1 MAQTAQTVEAQETAR
16 TARLLAVAQGREPAD
31 LVVRGARLVNVL
43 AGEIHR
49 ADLVV
54 ADGLVAAVDVQG
66 EPGPARREARR
77 EVDAAGRW
85 LCPGLVEGHIHVES
99 TLLTPA
105 RFARAVAERGTAAV
119 VCDPHEIANVL
130 GEAGVRWMLDATRG
144 LPVAFFVMIP
154 SCVPAT
160 HLETSGA
167 TLDAAAVAR
176 LLAAAPGRV
185 PGLGEMMN
193 FPGVLAGDGQVMAKL
208 AAARGR
214 KVDGHAPGLEG
225 AALSAY
231 VAAGPDSDHES
242 TTVREAR
249 AKLRRGMHLMLR
261 EGSAERNLLDLLPVV
276 NEFNAQ
282 NCSLVTDDR
291 HPDELVRLGHLD
303 HAVRLAMGAGVP
315 PVRAVQMA
323 SINTARHFGLT
334 GRGALAPG
342 WRADF
347 VLLDDLQSFA
357 ISECWLGGRPVAEL
371 DFASPVPPP
380 GNGMRLG
387 RPVEPGLF
395 AIPAAGRRARVIGVV
410 PGQIVTEA
418 LEEDVPLRDG
428 LAVADPGRDLAKLAV
443 VERHAATG
451 NVGLGLVRG
460 LGLARG
466 AVASSVAHDS
476 HNIVAAGMDDADL
489 ALAVRAVADAGG
501 GLAAALD
508 GRVLALLPLPVAGLM
523 ADRPAPEVAA
533 ALDALN
539 GAARGLLR
547 PGHGAD
553 SFMTLSFLALPVI
566 PALKLT
572 DRGLVDVARFG
583 HVPLFVE

>member
-1 MAQTAQTVEAQETAR
+1 MAQTTRTQDDTR

-31 LVVRGARLVNVL
+31 LVLRGAQLVNVL

-49 ADLVV
+49 ADVAVV
-54 ADGLVAAVDVQG
+54 DGLVAAVDMPG

-105 RFARAVAERGTAAV
+105 RFARVAAAHGTAAV

-144 LPVAFFVMIP
+144 LPVAFFVMVP

-167 TLDAAAVAR
+167 ALDADAVAR
-176 LLAAAPGRV
+176 LLAAEPERV

-193 FPGVLAGDGQVMAKL
+193 FPGVLAGDAQVLAKL

-214 KVDGHAPGLEG
+214 MVDGHAPGLSG

-242 TTVREAR
+242 TTPAEALG
-249 AKLRRGMHLMLR
+249 KLRRGMHLMLR

-291 HPDELVRLGHLD
+291 HPDELLRLGHLD
-303 HAVRLAMGAGVP
+303 HAVRLAMGAGVA

-323 SINTARHFGLT
+323 SINTARRFGLR
-334 GRGALAPG
+334 GRGAVAPG

-347 VLLDDLQSFA
+347 VLLDDLESFA
-357 ISECWLGGRPVAEL
+357 ISGCWLGGRPVEEL
-371 DFASPVPPP
+371 DFASPVALP
-380 GNGMRLG
+380 GNTMRLG
-387 RPVEPGLF
+387 RPLAPELF

-410 PGQIVTEA
+410 PGQIVTRA
-418 LEEDVPLRDG
+418 LELDVPALGG
-428 LAVADPGRDLAKLAV
+428 LAQADPGRDLAKLAV
-443 VERHAATG
+443 VERHAATV
-451 NVGLGLVRG
+451 NVGLGFVQG

-489 ALAVRAVADAGG
+489 ALAARAVAEAGG
-501 GLAAALD
+501 GLAAALG

-523 ADRPAPEVAA
+523 SDKGATEVVAGLEALRAA
-533 ALDALN
+533 T
-539 GAARGLLR
+539 RGLLR
-547 PGHGAD
+547 PGHDAD
-553 SFMTLSFLALPVI
+553 PFMILSFLALPVI

-572 DRGLVDVARFG
+572 DRGLVDVDRFA

>member
-1 MAQTAQTVEAQETAR
+1 MAPTIRTQDDTR

-31 LVVRGARLVNVL
+31 LLIADAQLVNVL
-43 AGEIHR
+43 SGEIHR
-49 ADLVV
+49 ADVAVV
-54 ADGLVAAVDVQG
+54 DGLVAAVDTPE
-66 EPGPARREARR
+66 EPGPVRREARR

-105 RFARAVAERGTAAV
+105 RFARVAAEHGTAAV
-119 VCDPHEIANVL
+119 VCDPHEVANVL

-144 LPVAFFVMIP
+144 LPVAFFVMVP

-167 TLDAAAVAR
+167 ALDADAVAR
-176 LLAAAPGRV
+176 LLAAEPARV

-193 FPGVLAGDGQVMAKL
+193 FPGVLTGDGQVLAKL
-208 AAARGR
+208 AIARGR
-214 KVDGHAPGLEG
+214 VVDGHAPGLEG

-242 TTVREAR
+242 TTAREALG
-249 AKLRRGMHLMLR
+249 KLRRGMHLMLR
-261 EGSAERNLLDLLPVV
+261 EGSAEHNLLDLLPVV

-291 HPDELVRLGHLD
+291 HPDELLRLGHLD
-303 HAVRLAMGAGVP
+303 HAVRLAIGAGVA

-323 SINTARHFGLT
+323 SINTARRFGLT
-334 GRGALAPG
+334 GHGALAPG

-347 VLLDDLQSFA
+347 VLLDDLESFTIA
-357 ISECWLGGRPVAEL
+357 QCWLGGRPVAEL
-371 DFASPVPPP
+371 DFASSVPLP
-380 GNGMRLG
+380 GNTMRLG
-387 RPVEPGLF
+387 RPLAPELF

-410 PGQIVTEA
+410 PGQIVTQA
-418 LEEDVPLRDG
+418 LEADVPARGG
-428 LAVADPGRDLAKLAV
+428 LAQADPGRDLAKLAV

-451 NVGLGLVRG
+451 NVGLGFVQG

-489 ALAVRAVADAGG
+489 ALAARAVAEAGG
-501 GLAAALD
+501 GLAAVLA

-523 ADRPAPEVAA
+523 SDRGADEVVAGLETLRAA
-533 ALDALN
+533 T
-539 GAARGLLR
+539 RGLLH
-547 PGHGAD
+547 PGHDAD
-553 SFMTLSFLALPVI
+553 PFMTLSFLALPVI

-572 DRGLVDVARFG
+572 DRGLVDVERFA